1 MFVTNCLHYKE
12 MFQLILSIV
21 NKGHAKDITLS
32 PHALQFVNYFGQNHF
47 TQST

>member
-21 NKGHAKDITLS
+21 NKGHAKDNILS
-32 PHALQFVNYFGQNHF
+32 RHALQLVNF
-47 TQST
+47 